1 MSVSLPLYPP
11 VNAKLSLMCLNT
23 QTILKGGYPIHH
35 QNTRSFDQN
44 DINQSETTTNRKVRS
59 HPVLKQYINCHLLF
73 FFLLFLVFFGFTTV
87 FFYFFVFKLIYFC
100 FFLVIRCFCL
110 VLHFLFNC
118 FWSKGLWISEL

>member
-59 HPVLKQYINCHLLF
+59 HPVLKQYINCHLMFFFYCFWSFLGLLLF
-73 FFLLFLVFFGFTTV
+73 FFLLFCFQANLFLLFFGYTLFLFGFT
-87 FFYFFVFKLIYFC
+87 LS
-100 FFLVIRCFCL
+100 L
-110 VLHFLFNC
+110 
-118 FWSKGLWISEL
+118 